1 VEQTQRQISSEFSLD
16 EEGSALARMRRDLL
30 EVLNQQQQANN
41 QFQREVVEALAVVT
55 ARRQEADRSTRHGD
69 TFESAAF
76 SLILARSQRAGDIA
90 TCTRSTTGLIKNCKV
105 GDSVVELGPDHAA
118 AGARVVI
125 EAKEN
130 ASSTLAGALVEME
143 IARKNRGAA
152 VGLFI
157 FSSRTAPQ
165 GLEPLARY
173 GNDVVIVWD
182 AEKPATDVVLIAG
195 LEVTRAL
202 CARAKTKCARVRTPT
217 SYGST
222 STV

>member
-1 VEQTQRQISSEFSLD
+1 
-16 EEGSALARMRRDLL
+16 
-30 EVLNQQQQANN
+30 
-41 QFQREVVEALAVVT
+41 
-55 ARRQEADRSTRHGD
+55 
-69 TFESAAF
+69 
-76 SLILARSQRAGDIA
+76 
-90 TCTRSTTGLIKNCKV
+90 
-105 GDSVVELGPDHAA
+105 
-118 AGARVVI
+118 
-125 EAKEN
+125 
-130 ASSTLAGALVEME
+130 ME